1 MIYFIGV
8 IITMLAF
15 VGLKFFNFNMLL
27 MTIIGIIGFV
37 LSLLALVVP
46 RKLEYKEREL
56 VYEYE
61 LLPIAENIYA
71 IKMSDGKIV
80 YNYINENNES
90 EIQATDSYWKEIN
103 EIKTGEKA
111 CIKFYEKKPKFTF
124 TTWPFVQPR
133 EEIEINIPK
142 GSIID

>member
-15 VGLKFFNFNMLL
+15 VGLEFFNFNNLL
-27 MTIIGIIGFV
+27 VAILGVIGFGLAV
-37 LSLLALVVP
+37 LSLVIP
-46 RKLEYKEREL
+46 RKIKFKNREL
-56 VYEYE
+56 VYQYE

-103 EIKTGEKA
+103 EIETGEKA

-124 TTWPFVQPR
+124 TTWPFVETR